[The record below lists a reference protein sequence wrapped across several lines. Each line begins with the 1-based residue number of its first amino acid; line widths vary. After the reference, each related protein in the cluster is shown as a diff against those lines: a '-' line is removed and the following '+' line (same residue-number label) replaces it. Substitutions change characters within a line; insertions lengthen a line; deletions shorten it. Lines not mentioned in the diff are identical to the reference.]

1 MRRSLPVLVALA
13 ATGPPAGLLPE
24 TTYESQPRRLA
35 IGDVIVLVPDGVTEA
50 IEGGGE
56 VEEHLA
62 ETVALR
68 VRAGIL
74 HRRPEP
80 ERPGA
85 QRVRPRRGMARVFI
99 AGA

>member
-62 ETVALR
+62 ETVALSR
-68 VRAGIL
+68 KKGAVAVCEPVMRLAGSGRGRARL
-74 HRRPEP
+74 
-80 ERPGA
+80 
-85 QRVRPRRGMARVFI
+85 
-99 AGA
+99 